1 MCWGWGLT
9 QTRAAKR
16 APLGKLKV
24 VALAGTGLAGVIL
37 SGTVGTVVARLYGA
51 GAEQAVSSAMH
62 AMARQRK
69 KRIRFDVMAVVCV
82 AKNCPLDAFGGQA
95 IEKASL

>member
-1 MCWGWGLT
+1 
-9 QTRAAKR
+9 
-16 APLGKLKV
+16 
-24 VALAGTGLAGVIL
+24 
-37 SGTVGTVVARLYGA
+37 LYGA

-62 AMARQRK
+62 ALARQRK

-95 IEKASL
+95 IE